1 MGGRLWCLSDL
12 QRDDW
17 TQTEF
22 AFDLI
27 WSLIDHPITHPPTPI
42 PNPPILFFSVMCLGG
57 GVVAPPPDP
66 TIDHWTWLY
75 FCDPN
80 ICYCI
85 FSVIFPGGP
94 LPPRP
99 PLDHWPVLH
108 FCDHWQMTVKVVG
121 WELAGSRGGSEIGGV
136 ITGKGAVET
145 GG

>member
-1 MGGRLWCLSDL
+1 M
-12 QRDDW
+12 
-17 TQTEF
+17 QTKTSN
-22 AFDLI
+22 APL
-27 WSLIDHPITHPPTPI
+27 PTPHQQT
-42 PNPPILFFSVMCLGG
+42 PNSL
-57 GVVAPPPDP
+57 
-66 TIDHWTWLY
+66 
-75 FCDPN
+75 
-80 ICYCI
+80 

>member
-1 MGGRLWCLSDL
+1 MGVL
-12 QRDDW
+12 
-17 TQTEF
+17 
-22 AFDLI
+22 
-27 WSLIDHPITHPPTPI
+27 
-42 PNPPILFFSVMCLGG
+42 
-57 GVVAPPPDP
+57 PPDP
-66 TIDHWTWLY
+66 HHRPLDLVV
-75 FCDPN
+75 FCDP
-80 ICYCI
+80 IMCYCI